1 MKIKLALVIPCFNE
15 ELSIESTIKSLN
27 ALIISLIYN
36 KKISNDSIIMFVD
49 DGSHDNSWLVLSRIA
64 KTNKRVHAIKLA
76 RNYGHQNALLAGL
89 YESSNY
95 DAIISLDADLQDD
108 ISIIPEM
115 IDKASSGSDI
125 VYGVRKK
132 REGDSFFKK
141 ISAESYYKLMKFFGV
156 NLLYNHADYRLMT
169 KKSLNALLQHK
180 ERNLFLRGMVAYLG
194 FNTSIIYYD
203 RLDRLKGETKYSLL
217 KMISLGWQGITSF
230 SLAPLRI
237 VITLGFFVSLLSLIL
252 ILWVLWTFFV
262 EGAFVPGWASTLI
275 PILFIGGIQILSI
288 GVLGEYIGKIYIET
302 KNRPNFIISEK
313 L

>member
-1 MKIKLALVIPCFNE
+1 
-15 ELSIESTIKSLN
+15 
-27 ALIISLIYN
+27 
-36 KKISNDSIIMFVD
+36 
-49 DGSHDNSWLVLSRIA
+49 
-64 KTNKRVHAIKLA
+64 
-76 RNYGHQNALLAGL
+76 
-89 YESSNY
+89 
-95 DAIISLDADLQDD
+95 
-108 ISIIPEM
+108 
-115 IDKASSGSDI
+115 
-125 VYGVRKK
+125 
-132 REGDSFFKK
+132 
-141 ISAESYYKLMKFFGV
+141 
-156 NLLYNHADYRLMT
+156 MT

-194 FNTSIIYYD
+194 FNTTIIYYD

-262 EGAFVPGWASTLI
+262 EGTFVPGWASTLI